1 MPNID
6 NEKLV
11 TFYNECFDWYGA
23 DSKLYPD
30 YSKLGLTIDTI
41 KIFCDGYIEW
51 LENENNPKEL
61 GEFQGD
67 TTDKE
72 RVGAIISMEYG
83 LGENKLKEL
92 KDETNDE
99 IEKVT
104 ALANQMKEFLSK
116 KNKCIFTSS
125 RCFVDFSSN

>member
-61 GEFQGD
+61 GKFQGD
-67 TTDKE
+67 TTDIE
-72 RVGAIISMEYG
+72 RVGAIISMEYD
-83 LGENKLKEL
+83 LANDKIKEL
-92 KDETNDE
+92 EDETDE
-99 IEKVT
+99 EQKKIK
-104 ALANQMKEFLSK
+104 ALAKQMKEYLKK
-116 KNKCIFTSS
+116 KN
-125 RCFVDFSSN
+125 

>member
-92 KDETNDE
+92 KDETNEE

-104 ALANQMKEFLSK
+104 ALAKQMKEFLSK
-116 KNKCIFTSS
+116 KKLMYLYFILASI
-125 RCFVDFSSN
+125 VK

>member
-1 MPNID
+1 METKLISSFKMPNID

-92 KDETNDE
+92 KDETNEE

-104 ALANQMKEFLSK
+104 ALAKQMKEFLNK
-116 KNKCIFTSS
+116 KK
-125 RCFVDFSSN
+125 

>member
-1 MPNID
+1 MGTKLVRSFKMPNID

-92 KDETNDE
+92 KDETNEE

-104 ALANQMKEFLSK
+104 ALAKQMKEFINK
-116 KNKCIFTSS
+116 KK
-125 RCFVDFSSN
+125 

>member
-11 TFYNECFDWYGA
+11 TFYNECFDWYGS

-30 YSKLGLTIDTI
+30 YSKLGLTIETI
-41 KIFCDGYIEW
+41 KVFCDGYIEW
-51 LENENNPKEL
+51 LKNENNPKEL

-92 KDETNDE
+92 KVETNEE

-104 ALANQMKEFLSK
+104 ALAKQMKEFLSK
-116 KNKCIFTSS
+116 KK
-125 RCFVDFSSN
+125 

>member
-11 TFYNECFDWYGA
+11 TFYNECFDWYGS

-30 YSKLGLTIDTI
+30 YSKLGLTIETI
-41 KIFCDGYIEW
+41 KVFCDGYIEW
-51 LENENNPKEL
+51 LKNENNPKEL
-61 GEFQGD
+61 GEFLGD

-83 LGENKLKEL
+83 LGDNKLKEL
-92 KDETNDE
+92 KDDTKEE

-104 ALANQMKEFLSK
+104 ALAKQMKELLSK
-116 KNKCIFTSS
+116 KK
-125 RCFVDFSSN
+125 

>member
-1 MPNID
+1 MGTKLVRSFKMPNID

-92 KDETNDE
+92 KDETNEE
-99 IEKVT
+99 IEKAT
-104 ALANQMKEFLSK
+104 ALAKQMKEFLNK
-116 KNKCIFTSS
+116 KK
-125 RCFVDFSSN
+125 

>member
-92 KDETNDE
+92 KDETNEE

-104 ALANQMKEFLSK
+104 ALAKQMKEFLSK
-116 KNKCIFTSS
+116 KINVFLFYFGISCA
-125 RCFVDFSSN
+125 V

>member
-1 MPNID
+1 MGTKLVRSFKMPNID

-92 KDETNDE
+92 KDETNEE

-104 ALANQMKEFLSK
+104 ALAKQMKEFLSK
-116 KNKCIFTSS
+116 KK
-125 RCFVDFSSN
+125 

>member
-83 LGENKLKEL
+83 LGEKKLKEL
-92 KDETNDE
+92 KDETNEE

-104 ALANQMKEFLSK
+104 ALAKQMKEFLSK
-116 KNKCIFTSS
+116 KK
-125 RCFVDFSSN
+125 